1 MDLNRLKNHHLSA
14 RPPGQI
20 TFATLIMTPGFRRP
34 WNPTEIRIEG
44 LEKLPAKGGSFI
56 VMNHTDRYTCWP
68 FQYHLHKEYHRYTT
82 TWVKAKYYQNR
93 AIAWVNDWLN
103 NIPLPSIG
111 YLIAKELE
119 QVIDGH
125 PSHEAYE
132 TLKRSID
139 GVLPD
144 EQLPE
149 RISALKTREKEA
161 LIGLLKPSQA
171 QGPAQWRKTLLDRFD
186 ELMREVVRLNREAL
200 DLGLDIIIFP
210 EGTRHK
216 RLGRGFTGA
225 AQMILAT
232 GSAVLPVGANGVDRI
247 FPGANPF
254 GRGGGKATF
263 RVGDPLRPG
272 IELKPFEVGTEFI
285 PFTLEARKQ
294 EPRFQALTDL
304 LMDRIN
310 DLVDPEYQRN
320 PLDAAKKGAS
330 RFV

>member
-1 MDLNRLKNHHLSA
+1 MELSRLTKHHLSA
-14 RPPGQI
+14 HPTGQI
-20 TFATLIMTPGFRRP
+20 VFADSILAYGFRRP
-34 WNPTEIRIEG
+34 WNPTDIQIEG
-44 LEKLPAKGGSFI
+44 LEKLPKKTGTII

-68 FQYHLHKEYHRYTT
+68 LQFRLHRELKRYTT
-82 TWVKAKYYQNR
+82 TWVKAKYYQHPMV
-93 AIAWVNDWLN
+93 AWLNDRFN
-103 NIPLPSIG
+103 NIPLPSMG
-111 YLIAKELE
+111 YLIAKDLE
-119 QVIDGH
+119 SVI
-125 PSHEAYE
+125 PSSASPEAYE
-132 TLKRSID
+132 LLKRFVD
-139 GVLPD
+139 GAI
-144 EQLPE
+144 PE
-149 RISALKTREKEA
+149 SGLTEELSALSPTESKA
-161 LIGLLKPSQA
+161 LGGLLNPSQSR
-171 QGPAQWRKTLLDRFD
+171 GPAQWRQSILERFD
-186 ELMREVVRLNREAL
+186 ALMREVVRLNREAL

-232 GSAVLPVGANGVDRI
+232 GSTVVPVGASGVDRI
-247 FPGANPF
+247 FPGASPIS
-254 GRGGGKATF
+254 RGGKVLF

-272 IELKPFEVGTEFI
+272 IELKPFEEGTEFI

-320 PLDAAKKGAS
+320 PLDTGKKGTS